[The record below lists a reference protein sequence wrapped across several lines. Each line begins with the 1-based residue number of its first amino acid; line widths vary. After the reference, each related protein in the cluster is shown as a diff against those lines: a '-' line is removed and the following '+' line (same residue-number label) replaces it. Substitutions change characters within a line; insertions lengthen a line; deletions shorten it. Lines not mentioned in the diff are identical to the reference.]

1 MILPFEGQGEMAAKK
16 ATSTSSQPAANG
28 SKQAPVNNGPRI
40 GGAPVRKQVSQP
52 TGKLSTNN
60 IGINETLNPTVRTGT
75 KKQVAASTNQREDF
89 TFDQLKRVWKE
100 YSLAIRREKRESMYS
115 TLMNSKMTMSSDYQI
130 HLEIANELQGKKLEI
145 EKVEL
150 LGFIRSKLK
159 NYTIGLKYSLIA
171 TEKMEILDSKGIFDK
186 LAEENSSLNKFRK
199 LFNLDIEF

>member
-1 MILPFEGQGEMAAKK
+1 MPFEGQGDGAVKK
-16 ATSTSSQPAANG
+16 ATQVPNQSTNTNKTAT
-28 SKQAPVNNGPRI
+28 VNSGPKI
-40 GGAPVRKQVSQP
+40 GGAPERKQVSQP

-60 IGINETLNPTVRTGT
+60 IGIKETLNPTIRDGA
-75 KKQVAASTNQREDF
+75 KKKELISSDQAEDF
-89 TFDQLKRVWKE
+89 TFDQLKHVWKE

-115 TLMNSKMTMSSDYQI
+115 TLMNSNMTMSSDYQI
-130 HLEIANELQGKKLEI
+130 HLEISNELQGKNLEI

-150 LGFIRSKLK
+150 LGFVRSKLK
-159 NYTIGLKYSLIA
+159 NYSIGLKYSVIA